1 MMRREFVGAAT
12 LGAGAA
18 AIMTQSAAEAGMQ
31 SRPSPPRILAVSA
44 HPADF
49 CSRAGGT
56 LIKHV
61 RAGSKVKVIWLTQG
75 ETDESEFLIQQHPA
89 ISVEEVRRIREK
101 EAFACA
107 AVIGAEGK
115 MFGFG
120 DGPLRMTPERMEML
134 AREMADFKPD
144 VILTHWKDELTYPTH
159 WRTSRSVVDAAQM
172 AGGSWDIRFFEPNIG
187 SASRVGFVPDH
198 YVDISDVFE
207 RKVQALKT
215 LAAQPRLVSDYT
227 ACGRWRGIE
236 CRSHVKGEALVQYA
250 EAFVR
255 WAPKPVV
262 YDLLGA

>member
-1 MMRREFVGAAT
+1 MRRREFVAAAS
-12 LGAGAA
+12 LGAGTPAA
-18 AIMTQSAAEAGMQ
+18 AAWSGTEAGMQ
-31 SRPSPPRILAVSA
+31 SARSAPRILAISA

-75 ETDESEFLIQQHPA
+75 ESDESAFLFQQRPG

-107 AVIGAEGK
+107 GVIGAEGK

-134 AREMADFKPD
+134 AREMADFKPTL
-144 VILTHWKDELTYPTH
+144 ILTHWKDELTYPTH
-159 WRTSRSVVDAAQM
+159 WRTSRSVIEAAQM
-172 AGGSWDIRFFEPNIG
+172 ARVSWDIRFFEPNLG
-187 SASRVGFVPDH
+187 TASRVGFVPDH
-198 YVDISDVFE
+198 YVDISEVFE
-207 RKVQALKT
+207 RKVEALKT

-227 ACGRWRGIE
+227 ACNRWRGLE
-236 CRSHVKGEALVQYA
+236 CGRQYA

-255 WAPKPVV
+255 WVPKPPVQ
-262 YDLLGA
+262 DLLGG